1 MGIARTA
8 LCTATLM
15 LGLGAASAPARAATA
30 DAALRAAYTAIA
42 VDDETICATIRSRW
56 QQYGEVFCPH
66 TATAVHVLETLRAE
80 GMDGDWAVAATAHPA
95 KFESVVE
102 PLVGHAVEVP
112 PALAELLARP
122 AQATPVPPEYAA
134 LQAHLLD

>member
-1 MGIARTA
+1 M
-8 LCTATLM
+8 ATLANAM
-15 LGLGAASAPARAATA
+15 DVGAPSNFERLRWLYAGD
-30 DAALRAAYTAIA
+30 DAALRAAYTAVS
-42 VDDETICATIRSRW
+42 VDDDTIRATIRQRW
-56 QQYGEVFCPH
+56 ERHGEVFCPH

-80 GMDGDWAVAATAHPA
+80 GVDGDWAVAATAHPA

-102 PLVGHAVEVP
+102 PLVGHAVDVP

-134 LQAHLLD
+134 LQAHLLG